1 MSFGSPFIFLKIG
14 MKGFVVMKKKDR
26 EKLSLAARM
35 GAIVLAL
42 LILLGFILQA
52 FVL

>member
-1 MSFGSPFIFLKIG
+1 
-14 MKGFVVMKKKDR
+14 MKKKDR
-26 EKLSLAARM
+26 EKLSLAARI